1 MAQPQQPPAPKADN
15 AAGEAPPV
23 PSTPADL
30 DQARRTSM
38 AAERTWLAWW
48 RTSLGASAGALAV
61 GRFAPELLGVAA
73 WPYILLGCGYASL
86 AVGLLIVGAQ
96 RQRELEHA
104 LRTGGHRPLRFRT
117 VGLFTVGGVALAVMT
132 VVLVIAQT

>member
-1 MAQPQQPPAPKADN
+1 MTQAQTGSEQTD

-23 PSTPADL
+23 QTSPSDL
-30 DQARRTSM
+30 DQERRTSM

-48 RTSLGASAGALAV
+48 RTALGATAGALAV
-61 GRFAPELLGVAA
+61 GRFAPQLLDVAA
-73 WPYILLGCGYASL
+73 WPYILLGCGYATL
-86 AVGLLIVGAQ
+86 AVGLALVGAQ

-104 LRTGGHRPLRFRT
+104 LRTGGHVPLPFRT
-117 VGLFTVGGVALAVMT
+117 VALFTVGGVALAVMT